1 MNAGLM
7 DGLVLCLYKVKGNSL
22 KEILK
27 INQLKIF
34 KKVNYVFNFLLDAN
48 ST

>member
-7 DGLVLCLYKVKGNSL
+7 GGLVICLYKVKGNSL
-22 KEILK
+22 KEIK
-27 INQLKIF
+27 NKLKIF
-34 KKVNYVFNFLLDAN
+34 KKVNSVFNFLLDAN

>member
-7 DGLVLCLYKVKGNSL
+7 GGLVICLYKVKGNSL
-22 KEILK
+22 KEIK
-27 INQLKIF
+27 NKQLKIF
-34 KKVNYVFNFLLDAN
+34 KKVNSVFNFLLDAN

>member
-7 DGLVLCLYKVKGNSL
+7 GGLVICLYKVKGDSL

-27 INQLKIF
+27 NKTIKNI
-34 KKVNYVFNFLLDAN
+34 
-48 ST
+48 

>member
-7 DGLVLCLYKVKGNSL
+7 GGLVICLYKVKGNSL
-22 KEILK
+22 KEIK
-27 INQLKIF
+27 KQLKIF
-34 KKVNYVFNFLLDAN
+34 KKVNSVFNFLLDAN